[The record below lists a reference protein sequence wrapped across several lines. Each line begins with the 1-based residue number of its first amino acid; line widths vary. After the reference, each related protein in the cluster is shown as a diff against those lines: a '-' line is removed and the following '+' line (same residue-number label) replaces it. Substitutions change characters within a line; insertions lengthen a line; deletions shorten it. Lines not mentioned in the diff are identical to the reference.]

1 MTPTRAEVI
10 RAKTLIADCLNR
22 GTPVGYDVLVEV
34 LNDEAGIPRTAG
46 EDEHIRLPSEEDP
59 GWEPDRDAPV
69 VARQRNLR
77 AARIAIDELT
87 RRGAIAASKSDKAAF
102 PVRRRNEAGTYDF
115 WFDEPDN
122 VADRYAA
129 SGLWDTSGLGDV
141 DLFTVDLGVLGL
153 DQRTRRCLEEALAA
167 HRHGLYLAAVN
178 LLGAVSEGAWYAA
191 GERLRNRD
199 TQLAK
204 ALDSG
209 HTVKVIKRVCE
220 LMRRVGR
227 LKATADE
234 LHACA
239 AYLRDLRNYG
249 VHPRETIDTRR
260 EPVFTDA
267 ATLCLILQTHRY
279 LVRLADAVTTLTATE
294 GAGD

>member
-1 MTPTRAEVI
+1 MTPTRAEII
-10 RAKTLIADCLNR
+10 RAKTLIVDCLGVR
-22 GTPVGYDVLVEV
+22 ASVRYGDLVEV
-34 LNDEAGIPRTAG
+34 LNDEAGIPRMAA
-46 EDEHIRLPSEEDP
+46 EDEHIRLPSEHDP

-77 AARIAIDELT
+77 AARIAIDELA
-87 RRGAIAASKSDKAAF
+87 RRGAVAASKPGKAAI
-102 PVRRRNEAGTYDF
+102 PVRRRNGAGTYDF
-115 WFDEPDN
+115 GFDEPGN

-129 SGLWDTSGLGDV
+129 SGLWDTFGLGDV

-167 HRHGLYLAAVN
+167 YRHGLYLAAVN

-191 GERLRNRD
+191 GKRLREHD

-204 ALDSG
+204 ALDSDQ
-209 HTVKVIKRVCE
+209 TAKVIKRVCE

-279 LVRLADAVTTLTATE
+279 LVRLADAVAILTATE
-294 GAGD
+294 GSGD